1 MRDFLTIIIPVYK
14 IRETYLRE
22 CIDSIIMQNHQGC
35 KVLLIDDGSPDNC
48 GKICDEYAQNNSFI
62 EAIHQENKG
71 VSVARNLGL
80 DNTSTKWVAFVDAD
94 DWLSSD
100 YINGLKNLLNKKE
113 LDYADIVMFDYVRE
127 FKNHRNNESL
137 AITNGFL
144 NEDHLKECR
153 KALFYKLM
161 QNGTY
166 NPYTVIGL
174 WNKVYST
181 DFINKNE
188 LRFNPAAKKGQDRL
202 FNAEAI
208 NATSSIYYV
217 NKEYYH
223 YRCWEDSRTNR
234 FDPNIINLTKI
245 EINSLQATLR
255 KYALENMYQD
265 DLNSRICTRL
275 YACMRLYYFNPL
287 NEMKYGEVKK
297 EILALVDSEPFFSAF
312 KSVRL
317 RHLTFPEIIFV
328 ECVRFHWIALLSV
341 MVKIKS
347 GLTKRKLA

>member
-1 MRDFLTIIIPVYK
+1 MKDFLTIIIPVYK
-14 IRETYLRE
+14 IKEIYLRE
-22 CIDSIIMQNHQGC
+22 CIDSIIKQNHQGC
-35 KVLLIDDGSPDNC
+35 RVLLIDDGSPDDC
-48 GKICDEYAQNNSFI
+48 GKICDEYARNNNFI
-62 EAIHQENKG
+62 KAIHQENKG

-80 DNTSTKWVAFVDAD
+80 ENTSTKWVAFVDAD

-113 LDYADIVMFDYVRE
+113 SEHADIVMFDYVRE
-127 FKNHRNNESL
+127 FKNHRNKESL
-137 AITNGFL
+137 AISNGFL
-144 NEDHLKECR
+144 NEEHLNECR

-161 QNGTY
+161 QNNAY

-174 WNKVYST
+174 WDKVYSM
-181 DFINKNE
+181 DFIKRNQLK
-188 LRFNPAAKKGQDRL
+188 FNPAAKKGQDRL

-223 YRCWEDSRTNR
+223 YRCWEESRTNR

-245 EINSLQATLR
+245 EIMSLQATLR
-255 KYALENMYQD
+255 KYALENKYQD
-265 DLNSRICTRL
+265 ELNARICTRL
-275 YACMRLYYFNPL
+275 YTCMRLYYFNPL
-287 NEMKYGEVKK
+287 NKKKYKEIKK
-297 EILALVDSEPFFSAF
+297 EIIDLVDSEPFSSAL
-312 KSVRL
+312 KSVQL
-317 RHLTFPEIIFV
+317 KCLTFPEKIFV
-328 ECVRFHWIALLSV
+328 ECIRLNWIGLLSI